1 LVLKQKYSQ
10 IKLYQNKY
18 NMGYIINNNES
29 IDPTTGLTGGSKLK
43 NDFKATDNNTGAM
56 TRSESASMSNL
67 VDIPT
72 RTVFNGQ
79 EGSVYD
85 EGIEYGED
93 IQQHRHE
100 EQGFFGSLGSALVQT
115 GATLA
120 GQTLQG
126 VGYLTDI
133 EQIGNV
139 LTGRETEFNNFLA
152 QAGTDLIE
160 AGADIA
166 PIYQDP
172 SKEGQVN
179 LGDWTY
185 WAANAP
191 SIISTLSMM
200 LPGMAVAGAL
210 GKIGAISKMGALAQ
224 WGIKGAAGALTSR
237 YIEASMEAAPLV
249 KQFEDL
255 VGKQL
260 TMSQAQQI
268 KKEYGIDIPGSYDQ
282 ETGSIGFYITPEL
295 AKEAGGKA
303 AANNFKHNMAL
314 IATDLPQFLV
324 ATAPF
329 GSISKAV
336 TKTMAKTLG
345 KEFMPILAKKGA
357 STAFQMTTE
366 GAEEGYQ
373 YITSEDAKN
382 VELARMGLIEKSEL
396 SDRVAK
402 YVTDGEFTTS
412 AIFGALGAGV
422 MMSGMKGIN
431 KLKAIKNGGQSE
443 DELRLENAESWAPTV
458 NAYTEEL
465 KKAETSGDEKEYN
478 RVHNEYLTSLGIKA
492 AANQNFDAL
501 VDFIEAG
508 KSGEAKDVQELGFD
522 ENTAKHLK
530 ENGDKIIEK
539 LKATGKTF
547 QQNLNETG
555 GNRTQAEILTLAD
568 VKVDNYTDTARQS
581 SLDVN
586 KIINDDKNWVPASGQ
601 TNIPVPTRLK
611 DATRLDEEVIHWNNK
626 LAENTIALTEAESKV
641 GTGKESFV
649 VNELKRKN
657 ELINSNLERVAK
669 ERESLNYTKEEH
681 TADLNLFSLK
691 PTVKNEISKSVK
703 EKTTNEYELA
713 DNLHASKFY
722 RTEEGKSFLDK
733 KRYEVF
739 KNKIKEEVSNAKT
752 PEEVV
757 SALEKTGDKP
767 VDKIIKEEV
776 TKKAKEAR
784 QVITDEEDTG
794 VNSDLPSFGSET
806 AANILNNTSIASPEI
821 QSQIDKLNDT
831 RRSQL
836 SSLNPYNDTTD
847 TKVQREKVRNGINKQ
862 FDDKISELQKAR
874 QTEEEVIAGQAREE
888 SYQQNLEA
896 DRAIEAK
903 IIEDEK
909 KIDTV
914 KAVMKKVI
922 GQQNTH
928 SVGKDVAEFLKQY
941 PQHSTLLNKDALESV
956 EEFNKLLNTEI
967 IKYVAGNGE
976 STAFVKDL
984 HGFYKIKYDNEQQ
997 AKANAEPTAIQ
1008 TKPIQSDKDAS
1019 TSNNPDGS
1027 KTIRMPGRSGDDFIV
1042 PTMYT
1047 NKDVLSQ
1054 DEMDRF
1060 EITPDD
1066 VVEIALHTGDSYMES
1081 STELDKKIALRKFV
1095 LFVRKGNKIIVIGN
1109 LPASKQGDTASK
1121 IGALRAK
1128 LDTYYKDKSNVG
1140 KNNTIDT
1147 KVKGTAHKMFVYMP
1161 NGNKFT
1167 SKVAGYVSDYSIDIK
1182 QVDGVDKVQRH
1193 SPNTKNLIQSKASSK
1208 KADATTSLLEFVKKA
1223 GGFLIGFVEQNSVIS
1238 WGERLVPN
1246 MDKPIPVH
1254 PSPSKNDRQ
1263 VLSDKLL
1270 VDDKNYTEIIA
1281 TYIKEHDKVKA
1292 SKKAELIGVSY
1303 EEYAQNTY
1311 GEYRGFDKEE
1321 YGGADKAIL
1330 AAKEWTRE
1338 KYAEESNGSVFVGIP
1353 NPAAPWDTLIIRAF
1367 YKPMSLLTGEP
1378 KKVLLERINKA
1389 ISDNEKLGTSRML
1402 EALKKVIF
1410 LNVKDDKL
1418 FFDKLSKLPIAK
1430 FKEVMKALQ
1439 QDQLPEN
1446 YVKEYGIIKSILNN
1460 ARIKVNKELFNKPA
1474 GEWTDNAI
1482 GDNSKPYND
1491 AIADYIFFTI
1501 KPETPLN
1508 NVSIMVEENFTEQVK
1523 VEKVIPVKQVDNAVQ
1538 SEPVLTKV
1546 EESVVSNPV
1555 ILEKA
1560 QEDVVEEVKLVEKPV
1575 IVGKTI
1581 EQQINELENY
1591 RDTAI
1596 DLLPVVK
1603 KTIYTPLTI
1612 DNIKSITN
1620 ETILTTNGKSPSKL
1634 KEFKMNNDGSFEI
1647 FSISEN
1653 APYKSKSIEGLVRTV
1668 RDFAG
1673 EDIAGFKSQQD
1684 DSQIYE
1690 IKSKYAKLISEL
1702 KSQPK
1707 EEVKVMPTIEEKPN
1721 PTAFALLAKS
1731 EEEDDEDSR
1740 DDDYYEGLAESEIP
1754 VEKPDDRDAL
1764 ISKFGKDVI
1773 NNKPLTPN
1781 NTDSDL
1787 FELFGKQ
1794 SHKDRE
1800 EYEEFSPAFETEED
1814 YNVYLEDYNK
1824 RKAAYNNGKVSLYQS
1839 TETVAKDS
1847 AKELAWFKKY
1857 FPHISVNELE
1867 EIRDMVRNV
1876 TSGGHTAWAAYH
1888 NAAIWVRDNMPEG
1901 TVYHEAFHV
1910 IFNLAL
1916 TEKEVNRLLFQAEGT
1931 TLEEKE
1937 EWLADKFKEILL
1949 GRKADKS
1956 TKGFMAKIF
1965 RKLKQFLNAVWT
1977 NKNSFNL
1984 HELAN
1989 RVEQGRYTKL
1999 RTSNFNDPTLRLY
2012 KEIAGWDY
2020 SKSKVATDS
2029 INKYIVT
2036 MLLPYLRETY
2046 PAMTDMN
2053 DAEVMTSYIQ
2063 NKKDTYACQKDIR
2076 DMLRLK
2082 ADTLAGSAK
2091 ANLLYLVSKMFSQE
2105 GKPLPLVFAS
2115 WEELNKNQGII
2126 VKINSVENKSV
2137 SIEEYMEAIDDD
2149 TSKAEVYDVNFISKS
2164 SKNTAP
2170 SEVKN
2175 VLRYLKTKEKN
2186 EFGLPKYYGYDQTYN
2201 TLLKQ
2206 LSGITTVD
2214 EMKEILTKN
2223 VKNYP
2228 QYKQLL
2234 NMIKKDASFGTS
2246 MFQAFNRPN
2255 MTFLYLYADKDGNVK
2270 VMDANKSGVSD
2281 SVYKG
2286 WAYGFNN
2293 TKSNFFKGKVSGA
2306 NGGKKLA
2313 EFEVIAKNLLS
2324 EDYSKED
2331 IDNMSSLLNSIGI
2344 DISSDTLYSM
2354 RTNPEVNISDLLAS
2368 NYNSLLS
2375 IFKAMDAGENPF
2387 EGVGTDDKKS
2397 VKRLAYDSLRKIAK
2411 MVKDNSPS
2419 MFETSHISVGKEKVY
2434 SQIVPQF
2441 ISTLVHN
2448 LHDPKKVLDILD
2460 NYSKDPLF
2468 ATGRIVTNEPFNIIR
2483 DFKVDL
2489 ATNKPKV
2496 VFNNI
2501 ILQKCLQAFIDN
2513 KYQYSEIPG
2522 AIDNN
2527 IEKENKVR
2535 ERLNEI
2541 VNIAIL
2547 EGKNIYNSRKEYSKY
2562 EDNDLKHA
2570 AMTLFFNNKSQKKVI
2585 LRMPPLSDS
2594 PNMLT
2599 IAVDKLSK
2607 DDATTAIIN
2616 ISTGE
2621 YNRIQNLAKNNAVN
2635 PIKNYDDDASLKS
2648 TKTGYV
2654 VATMFNGFEGN
2665 PSDNVEAAKEVINEY
2680 FAKQAKDYSNKLAK
2694 YKLVVMNGVQIN
2706 KKESKLGKD
2715 LLNYMDNKDGVLRY
2729 VEEMLMNTMVSVSG
2743 MSLLSIGDPA
2753 FYKGKDGSVAVDYIK
2768 RAKEIFSPKS
2778 VPDTSASYEVHE
2790 TNGKYRETVNAG
2802 TQYTSIYVKDVEI
2815 VAPSINGITE
2825 FFQSQVDS
2833 GNITQEEM
2841 DSNIKNWGKVNH
2853 TDAQAF
2859 ITPSFYRR
2867 TMVAHKLWTDSM
2879 QRAYDNLI
2887 QGKGTGAD
2895 IITLQP
2901 IKPFMFD
2908 QRLDSSRNLM
2918 IPNQHKNSE
2927 FILFP
2932 QLVNGETKLKALYDY
2947 MNRNNV
2953 DIANFN
2959 SAVKVGESGAIG
2971 FDELTVDKK
2980 TPLHHIINM
2989 EHRGI
2994 QQATPEHHIGSTG
3007 PVSTQLQV
3015 NAIANLTD
3023 KDKDGN
3029 YVIYT
3034 INGRPFTHSQLQNHY
3049 IDLIEASVIEA
3060 YDNVE
3065 DEFLT
3070 NGKLDWIKVSSIL
3083 KLAAEGEQLPQ
3094 DFVDAISYNSK
3105 TSKINLPPFDPLF
3118 GTKMES
3124 IFHSMARNKITKQKI
3139 NQASLIQLSSVGLN
3153 NDLKLVFK
3161 SQEDRVNYKKDL
3173 VESENITIFAEL
3185 SDEYRIPL
3193 EAKGYNEELWRELTK
3208 EEQEHAKKC
3217 TTV

>member
-1 LVLKQKYSQ
+1 
-10 IKLYQNKY
+10 
-18 NMGYIINNNES
+18 MGYIINNNES

-43 NDFKATDNNTGAM
+43 NDFKTTDNSTGAM
-56 TRSESASMSNL
+56 TRAESASMSNL

-79 EGSVYD
+79 EGSIYD

-93 IQQHRHE
+93 IAQHRHE

-115 GATLA
+115 GTTLA

-126 VGYLTDI
+126 IGYLTDI

-160 AGADIA
+160 AGQDIA

-224 WGIKGAAGALTSR
+224 WGIKGAAGTLTSR

-249 KQFEDL
+249 KQFEGLIGQELSLDQVNEIKKNYGVDIPAIESNKLKSL
-255 VGKQL
+255 VGKPL
-260 TMSQAQQI
+260 TMSQAQLI
-268 KKEYGIDIPGSYDQ
+268 KDEYGIEVPFYRDS
-282 ETGSIGFYITPEL
+282 ETGAMGFMLTDELANRAKKVSYKITPEL
-295 AKEAGGKA
+295 AKEAGGRA
-303 AANNFKHNMAL
+303 SANNFTHNVAL
-314 IATDLPQFLV
+314 VATDLPQFLV
-324 ATAPF
+324 ATMPF
-329 GSISKAV
+329 GGISKGI
-336 TKTMAKTLG
+336 TKAMAKTLG
-345 KEFMPILAKKGA
+345 KEFIPVLAKKGA
-357 STAFQMTTE
+357 KTLFQGVTE
-366 GAEEGYQ
+366 GGEEGYQ

-422 MMSGMKGIN
+422 MMGGMKGIN
-431 KLKAIKNGGQSE
+431 KLKAMKNGGQSE
-443 DELRLENAESWAPTV
+443 DELRLENAESWAPTL
-458 NAYTEEL
+458 NAYTAAL
-465 KKAETSGDEKEYN
+465 KEAETAGDTKAYE
-478 RVHNEYLTSLGIKA
+478 RIHNDFMTSLEIKA
-492 AANQNFDAL
+492 AANQNSDAL
-501 VDFIEAG
+501 IDFIEAG
-508 KSGEAKDVQELGFD
+508 KSGEAKDIEELGFD

-539 LKATGKTF
+539 LKATGKVF

-568 VKVDNYTDTARQS
+568 VKVDNYTDAARQS

-586 KIINDDKNWVPASGQ
+586 KIINDDKNWVPANGQ

-611 DATRLDEEVIHWNNK
+611 DATRLDEEATHWNNK
-626 LAENTIALTEAESKV
+626 LAENTVALTEAESKV

-657 ELINSNLERVAK
+657 ELIKSNLDRVAK
-669 ERESLNYTKEEH
+669 ERESLNYIKEEH

-691 PTVKNEISKSVK
+691 QTVKNDVSNAVK

-713 DNLHASKFY
+713 DNLYASKFY

-739 KNKIKEEVSNAKT
+739 KNKVKEEVSNAKT
-752 PEEVV
+752 PADVV

-776 TKKAKEAR
+776 TKKAKEAQ
-784 QVITDEEDTG
+784 QVIVDEEATDTN
-794 VNSDLPSFGSET
+794 VDLPPAGSE
-806 AANILNNTSIASPEI
+806 ASFNLLNNLGEQSP
-821 QSQIDKLNDT
+821 
-831 RRSQL
+831 
-836 SSLNPYNDTTD
+836 
-847 TKVQREKVRNGINKQ
+847 
-862 FDDKISELQKAR
+862 
-874 QTEEEVIAGQAREE
+874 TEEEVIAGQAREE
-888 SYQQNLEA
+888 SYPQDLEV
-896 DRAIEAK
+896 DRALEAK
-903 IIEDEK
+903 ILEDEK

-914 KAVMKKVI
+914 KAVMKKVV

-928 SVGKDVAEFLKQY
+928 SVGEDVAEFLKQY
-941 PQHSTLLNKDALESV
+941 PQHNTLLNKDSLESV
-956 EEFNKLLNTEI
+956 EEFNKLVNTEI
-967 IKYVAGNGE
+967 IKYVAGNEE

-984 HGFYKIKYDNEQQ
+984 HGFYKIKFDNEQQ
-997 AKANAEPTAIQ
+997 AKANAEATAIQ
-1008 TKPIQSDKDAS
+1008 TKPV
-1019 TSNNPDGS
+1019 S
-1027 KTIRMPGRSGDDFIV
+1027 KSGKYEHKFTKIEGADTNFIAA
-1042 PTMYT
+1042 TMYT
-1047 NKDVLSQ
+1047 NKDVLGQ

-1066 VVEIALHTGDSYMES
+1066 VVEIALHTGDQYAEGDSF
-1081 STELDKKIALRKFV
+1081 ARKFV

-1109 LPASKQGDTASK
+1109 LPAVKQGDTTSK
-1121 IGALRAK
+1121 IGVLRAK

-1182 QVDGVDKVQRH
+1182 EVDGVDKVQRH
-1193 SPNTKNLIQSKASSK
+1193 SPNTKKLIQSKASSK
-1208 KADATTSLLEFVKKA
+1208 KADATNSLLDFMKRA
-1223 GGFLIGFVEQNSVIS
+1223 GGFALGFIKENSSIN
-1238 WGERLVPN
+1238 WGGTVVPN
-1246 MDKPIPVH
+1246 LKDDIKVGI
-1254 PSPSKNDRQ
+1254 SNTDRLK
-1263 VLSDKLL
+1263 LSNKLIS
-1270 VDDKNYTEIIA
+1270 DNGIEIVA
-1281 TYIKEHDKVKA
+1281 TYIKPHDVAKA
-1292 SKKAELIGVSY
+1292 TERAGKLGVSY
-1303 EEYAQNTY
+1303 EEYAQTTY
-1311 GEYRGFDKEE
+1311 GEQRGFDKEE
-1321 YGGADKAIL
+1321 YGDTATL
-1330 AAKEWTRE
+1330 AAKEWVEE
-1338 KYAEESNGSVFVGIP
+1338 KYKEESNGSLFIGIP
-1353 NPAAPWDTLIIRAF
+1353 NPAAPWDTLIVRAF
-1367 YKPMSLLTGEP
+1367 YKPMSELTGEP

-1389 ISDNEKLGTSRML
+1389 LRDNTGTIRML
-1402 EALKKVIF
+1402 EELEKVIF
-1410 LNVKDDKL
+1410 ISTKDNALIKA
-1418 FFDKLSKLPIAK
+1418 KLSGLSVAE
-1430 FKEVMKALQ
+1430 FKKVMAALQ

-1446 YVKEYGIIKSILNN
+1446 YVKEYGILKSILNN
-1460 ARIKVNKELFNKPA
+1460 ARIKVNKELFNKQA
-1474 GEWTDNAI
+1474 GEWTDNVI

-1523 VEKVIPVKQVDNAVQ
+1523 VENVTPVKPVDNAVQ
-1538 SEPVLTKV
+1538 PELALTKV
-1546 EESVVSNPV
+1546 EESVVANKE
-1555 ILEKA
+1555 ILEESQKA
-1560 QEDVVEEVKLVEKPV
+1560 VVESNK
-1575 IVGKTI
+1575 
-1581 EQQINELENY
+1581 ELE
-1591 RDTAI
+1591 
-1596 DLLPVVK
+1596 L
-1603 KTIYTPLTI
+1603 
-1612 DNIKSITN
+1612 
-1620 ETILTTNGKSPSKL
+1620 SKL
-1634 KEFKMNNDGSFEI
+1634 SNRNLDYNDTGY
-1647 FSISEN
+1647 
-1653 APYKSKSIEGLVRTV
+1653 ARGSKSISRVLRNYFGMYSVKKPLSVIKNEILLEINK
-1668 RDFAG
+1668 DKQALA
-1673 EDIAGFKSQQD
+1673 DKYGFNTYD
-1684 DSQIYE
+1684 EVVLYT
-1690 IKSKYAKLISEL
+1690 KSKEYLSDLAIYKEKYKRVDGRVSWKDNREVLKITDDEVKAGDIEHQISQEINGAIKELDGIVFVAKDKDARSLSSMYVEVD
-1702 KSQPK
+1702 KSK
-1707 EEVKVMPTIEEKPN
+1707 FDEINSKYGVKSKLNEEVVIEPIIEEKPSA
-1721 PTAFALLAKS
+1721 TASALLAMS
-1731 EEEDDEDSR
+1731 EEEDAEDADEI
-1740 DDDYYEGLAESEIP
+1740 EP
-1754 VEKPDDRDAL
+1754 K
-1764 ISKFGKDVI
+1764 
-1773 NNKPLTPN
+1773 
-1781 NTDSDL
+1781 
-1787 FELFGKQ
+1787 
-1794 SHKDRE
+1794 
-1800 EYEEFSPAFETEED
+1800 
-1814 YNVYLEDYNK
+1814 
-1824 RKAAYNNGKVSLYQS
+1824 LYQS

-1847 AKELAWFKKY
+1847 AEELAWFKKY

-1876 TSGGHTAWAAYH
+1876 TSGGHTAWAAYY

-1916 TEKEVNRLLFQAEGT
+1916 TEKEVNQLLAQAEGT

-1965 RKLKQFLNAVWT
+1965 RKLKQFLNAIWT

-2012 KEIAGWDY
+2012 KEISGWDY

-2036 MLLPYLRETY
+2036 TLLPYLRETY
-2046 PAMTDMN
+2046 PAMTDMT

-2063 NKKDTYACQKDIR
+2063 TKKDTYACQRDIR
-2076 DMLRLK
+2076 DMLKLK
-2082 ADTLAGSAK
+2082 ADTLTGSAK
-2091 ANLLYLVSKMFSQE
+2091 ANLLDLVSKMFSQE

-2255 MTFLYLYADKDGNVK
+2255 MTFLYLYADKDGNVQ
-2270 VMDANKSGVSD
+2270 VRDANKSGVSD

-2293 TKSNFFKGKVSGA
+2293 TKSNFVKGKVSGA
-2306 NGGKKLA
+2306 NGNKKLA
-2313 EFEVIAKNLLS
+2313 EFNAISKKLLK
-2324 EDYSKED
+2324 DDFSKED
-2331 IDNMSSLLNSIGI
+2331 IDDMSSLLNSIGI

-2354 RTNPEVNISDLLAS
+2354 RTNPTINISKLLTS

-2375 IFKAMDAGENPF
+2375 IFKAMDEAKNPF
-2387 EGVGTDDKKS
+2387 EGIGTEDDKKS
-2397 VKRLAYDSLRKIAK
+2397 IKVLAYDSLKKIAE

-2468 ATGRIVTNEPFNIIR
+2468 ATGREITNEPFNIIR
-2483 DFKVDL
+2483 DFQVDL

-2513 KYQYSEIPG
+2513 KYQYSQVPG

-2527 IEKENKVR
+2527 IEKEDKVR
-2535 ERLNEI
+2535 KQLNEI
-2541 VNIAIL
+2541 VNIAVL

-2562 EDNDLKHA
+2562 EDNDLKFSR
-2570 AMTLFFNNKSQKKVI
+2570 MSSFWNSQNKTKSV
-2585 LRMPPLSDS
+2585 LVMPPLSDS
-2594 PNMLT
+2594 PNMLVIT
-2599 IAVDKLSK
+2599 VDRLSK
-2607 DDATTAIIN
+2607 EDATTAIIN
-2616 ISTGE
+2616 IATGE
-2621 YNRIQNLAKNNAVN
+2621 YNRIQNLAKNDAVN

-2654 VATMFNGFEGN
+2654 VATMFNGFEGD
-2665 PSDNVEAAKEVINEY
+2665 PSKNVEAAKEVINEY
-2680 FAKQAKDYSNKLAK
+2680 FAKEAKDYANKLAK
-2694 YKLVVMNGVQIN
+2694 YKLVVMNGAQIN
-2706 KKESKLGKD
+2706 NKESKLGKD

-2729 VEEMLMNTMVSVSG
+2729 VEDMLMNTMVSVGG
-2743 MSLLSIGDPA
+2743 MCLLSIGDPA
-2753 FYKGKDGSVAVDYIK
+2753 FYKSKDGSSVIDYIK

-2778 VPDTSASYEVHE
+2778 VPDTSAAYEVHE

-2841 DSNIKNWGKVNH
+2841 NENIENWSNVNH

-2867 TMVAHKLWTDSM
+2867 TMVAHKLWTDTM
-2879 QRAYDNLI
+2879 QRAYDKLI
-2887 QGKGTGAD
+2887 EGKGTGAD

-2908 QRLDSSRNLM
+2908 QRLDASRNLM

-2947 MNRNNV
+2947 MKLNNV

-2971 FDELTVDKK
+2971 FDELVVDKK

-3029 YVIYT
+3029 DVIYT

-3060 YDNVE
+3060 YDKVE

-3070 NGKLDWIKVSSIL
+3070 DGKLDWVKVSSIL

-3094 DFVDAISYNSK
+3094 DFVAAISYNQN
-3105 TSKINLPPFDPLF
+3105 TGKINLPPFDPLF

-3161 SQEDRVNYKKDL
+3161 SQEDRTNYEKDL

-3217 TTV
+3217 ATV